1 MSAEAQA
8 EPPLHEDL
16 DAQYGKLI
24 EKQWPKLLA
33 LCLAYGRSRPEAE
46 DIVQEAFLRFH
57 ERRASIERP
66 APYLRVTV
74 ARLLARPVRE
84 RPRSEVGA
92 ATAADRC
99 GIDDFLGHHLTRTA
113 LEQLPERQREV
124 FAHDFIGYF
133 TVAEIAEA
141 LGIEPATVRSNLR
154 FAKARLRTW
163 WAEHGE
169 ELR

>member
-1 MSAEAQA
+1 MSAEAHA

-16 DAQYGKLI
+16 DARYGKLI
-24 EKQWPKLLA
+24 EAQWPKLLA

-74 ARLLARPVRE
+74 VRLLVPRVRE
-84 RPRSEVGA
+84 RPGGEIGV
-92 ATAADRC
+92 ATPAEQC
-99 GIDDFLGHHLTRTA
+99 GIDDFLGHHLIGTA
-113 LEQLPERQREV
+113 LEQLPTRQRKV
-124 FAHDFIGYF
+124 FTLDLVGFV
-133 TVAEIAEA
+133 TAEIAEM
-141 LGIEPATVRSNLR
+141 LGMEPATVRSTLR
-154 FAKARLRTW
+154 FAKEKLRKW

-169 ELR
+169 EPR